1 VGGRLLL
8 DPSLTLGFEERL
20 FVDHEEGVTSVT
32 SSFTSDSPE
41 ARKDRPGCGSSVDGN
56 EDEVAVDGG
65 VEDVQWVKKLSQ
77 CLAVLERLTCRK
89 PNKLCNNLQIIYIIL
104 GYLGFQTSPILCDL
118 D

>member
-1 VGGRLLL
+1 MHVIVLLL
-8 DPSLTLGFEERL
+8 VCWICNLSHDLIEALEYKRHLVKLNSRLSSLMVRVPSI
-20 FVDHEEGVTSVT
+20 
-32 SSFTSDSPE
+32 
-41 ARKDRPGCGSSVDGN
+41 
-56 EDEVAVDGG
+56 
-65 VEDVQWVKKLSQ
+65 QWVKKLSQ